1 VPFVVLKHPIAGGT
15 EGGATIPRASRWP
28 TLLQR
33 FRSRFIDASNRAPQE
48 LSALFGFYRMDR
60 ARHGVTNDELAV
72 LHLASVNKAAL
83 KFGVMISSVALTAGL
98 AGLWL
103 AATYGEDDSQ
113 AILLPDQVI
122 TVLPDPKPLAAFALA
137 DDKNQIFDLAR
148 LKGRWSFVFFG
159 FTHCP
164 DVCPTTLAVLA
175 RAHASIAKSTVG
187 AKDVQ
192 FVFVSVDP
200 NRDTASTLKQ
210 YVRYF
215 DTSFLGVTG
224 DDAQIAKLAG
234 QLDAKY
240 QVMITPGVDNY
251 PVYHTT
257 AVFLVDP
264 RARYRA
270 MFTPPHDAEAIS
282 RRFEVVRQLDAGSAS

>member
-1 VPFVVLKHPIAGGT
+1 
-15 EGGATIPRASRWP
+15 
-28 TLLQR
+28 
-33 FRSRFIDASNRAPQE
+33 
-48 LSALFGFYRMDR
+48 MDR

>member
-1 VPFVVLKHPIAGGT
+1 
-15 EGGATIPRASRWP
+15 
-28 TLLQR
+28 
-33 FRSRFIDASNRAPQE
+33 
-48 LSALFGFYRMDR
+48 
-60 ARHGVTNDELAV
+60 
-72 LHLASVNKAAL
+72 
-83 KFGVMISSVALTAGL
+83 MISSVAFAAGL

-103 AATYGEDDSQ
+103 AATFGEDDSQ
-113 AILLPDQVI
+113 AMLLPDQVI
-122 TVLPDPKPLAAFALA
+122 TVFPDPKPLTAFALA
-137 DDKNQIFDLAR
+137 DDNDQIFDLAR
-148 LKGRWSFVFFG
+148 LKGRWSFIFFG

-175 RAHASIAKSTVG
+175 GARGSIEKSALG

-200 NRDTASTLKQ
+200 NRDTASTLRQ
-210 YVRYF
+210 YVRHF

-224 DDAQIAKLAG
+224 DDAQIAKLAT

-240 QVMITPGVDNY
+240 QVMLAPGMDNY

-264 RARYRA
+264 NARFRAI
-270 MFTPPHDAEAIS
+270 FTPPHDPEAIS
-282 RRFEVVRQLDAGSAS
+282 RRFEVVRQLEANGAT